1 MWICV
6 IFMCIM
12 QIISQMNTLFPSG
25 MKVKVKVVQL
35 CPALCD
41 PMDYIVHGILQ
52 FRILEWVAFSFSR
65 GSSQPRDQT
74 QISHIAGGFLTNWAM
89 KEALCEP
96 LSTWTVACQAPLPM
110 EFSRQ
115 EYWSKLPCPPPGD
128 FPNPRIKPRSPTF
141 QVDSLP
147 SESSGKNMG
156 ITSYIQK
163 SASYCSKVCFSF
175 SPHLWR
181 FLSLSWISPCQVTQ
195 NPLRNSRFKSQT
207 LNNRDER

>member
-115 EYWSKLPCPPPGD
+115 EYWNESSPGD
-128 FPNPRIKPRSPTF
+128 FPNPGIKPRYPALQADPLLSKPPGKPTPKRPSPSIF
-141 QVDSLP
+141 HQGHSWLWPALGWVQWSGLRPSGLWPGDGLSPLP
-147 SESSGKNMG
+147 AW
-156 ITSYIQK
+156 Y
-163 SASYCSKVCFSF
+163 F
-175 SPHLWR
+175 
-181 FLSLSWISPCQVTQ
+181 
-195 NPLRNSRFKSQT
+195 
-207 LNNRDER
+207 